1 MNESQ
6 ENASNRRKERWCSTI
21 IKDSFSKLRLWK
33 KRRSRCLSKGL
44 IRRWFVSIQ
53 LRGKP
58 PAGKLQAPHYRLQGK
73 CPTTNTPFGPLALAI
88 LFVCEDAQ
96 DAVVIWPVARFPAIA
111 LFEGSV

>member
-1 MNESQ
+1 MYQQGANPKVVCLHSIE
-6 ENASNRRKERWCSTI
+6 RKA
-21 IKDSFSKLRLWK
+21 
-33 KRRSRCLSKGL
+33 
-44 IRRWFVSIQ
+44 
-53 LRGKP
+53 

-96 DAVVIWPVARFPAIA
+96 DAVVIWPVARFRAIA